1 MNNIIINYLLHGYLK
16 TFLKVLL
23 TFYCFGIILN
33 LFEEIE
39 FFKDTETSI
48 FTPLYLTT
56 LFIPGLLIQL
66 LPFII
71 FVTSMKYIVDIRN
84 NKNLLALKV
93 FGYSNFKIFITFA
106 LTSFFLG
113 WIVLFFLNPITSIMS
128 KYYEQTKGQYSKDID
143 HLATFNKNG
152 LWIKENLSE
161 GQRIIS
167 ASNDGIN
174 KLKNLII
181 FNFDENYIL
190 KEKIFSKSANIE
202 SNNWIL
208 TEVSILEIDNGIRQQ
223 KKLDK
228 ITINSIYNYEKITSL
243 FKNFDT
249 LSFLDLAI
257 NYEKFIKEGYNK
269 IFLNY
274 SLHSMLSMPFFL
286 FMMTALASILV
297 LNRLKKTNNVK
308 LIIIGI
314 VACVI
319 IFYLKDLSL
328 ALGKTNRISLV
339 LATWMP
345 ILIIGIFSTIGILQI
360 NEK

>member
-1 MNNIIINYLLHGYLK
+1 MNNIIINYLLNGYLK

-48 FTPLYLTT
+48 FTPLFLTT
-56 LFIPGLLIQL
+56 LYIPGLLIQL

-84 NKNLLALKV
+84 NKNLLSLKV

-113 WIVLFFLNPITSIMS
+113 WIILFFLSPVTSIMS
-128 KYYEQTKGQYSKDID
+128 KYYEQTKGQYSKDIE

-152 LWIKENLSE
+152 LWIKENLSD

-167 ASNDGIN
+167 ASNDGVN
-174 KLKNLII
+174 RLKNLII
-181 FNFDENYIL
+181 FNFDDNYIL

-208 TEVSILEIDNGIRQQ
+208 KDVSILEIKNDIRTQ
-223 KKLDK
+223 KKLDQ
-228 ITINSIYNYEKITSL
+228 ITINSIYNYEKINSL

-249 LSFLDLAI
+249 LSFVDLAI
-257 NYEKFIKEGYNK
+257 NYERFVQEGYNQ

-297 LNRLKKTNNVK
+297 LNRLKKSNNVK

-314 VACVI
+314 VACVT

-328 ALGKTNRISLV
+328 ALGKTNRISLIF
-339 LATWMP
+339 ATWMP
-345 ILIIGIFSTIGILQI
+345 ILIIGIFSSIGILQI

>member
-1 MNNIIINYLLHGYLK
+1 MNNIIIKYLLNGYLK
-16 TFLKVLL
+16 TFLKVALI
-23 TFYCFGIILN
+23 FYCFGIMLN

-39 FFKDTETSI
+39 FFKNTDTSI

-56 LFIPGLLIQL
+56 LYIPGLLIQL

-84 NKNLLALKV
+84 NKNLLSLKV
-93 FGYSNFKIFITFA
+93 FGFSNFKIFMTFS

-113 WIVLFFLNPITSIMS
+113 WLILFFLNPITSVMS
-128 KYYEQTKGQYSKDID
+128 KYYEQTKGQYTRDID

-152 LWIKENLSE
+152 LWIKENLSN

-167 ASNDGIN
+167 ASNAGVN

-181 FNFDENYIL
+181 FNFDENYNL
-190 KEKIFSKSANIE
+190 KEKIFSKTADIKG
-202 SNNWIL
+202 NNWIL
-208 TEVSILEIDNGIRQQ
+208 KEVSILEIKDSGSIQ
-223 KKLDK
+223 KQLDE
-228 ITINSIYNYEKITSL
+228 IIINSIYDYEKITSL

-249 LSFLDLAI
+249 LSFLDLII
-257 NYEKFIKEGYNK
+257 NYDKFIKDGYNK
-269 IFLNY
+269 IFLNS
-274 SLHSMLSMPFFL
+274 SLHAMLSMPFFL
-286 FMMTALASILV
+286 FMMTGLASILV

-314 VACVI
+314 VVCVI

-345 ILIIGIFSTIGILQI
+345 ILIIGIFSSIGILQI